1 MNPTEAKIL
10 AAAEEVFMK
19 KGYDGARMQEIAD
32 LAEINKAML
41 HYYFRSKT
49 KLFEKIFEQKFKGFF
64 PSVEG
69 MIEEKSSFREK
80 AAVFVEQ
87 YIQFLIKNP
96 YLPNFILN
104 TINNNPDFVNKLP
117 HQLPQKMMM
126 SYMEDAGTGK
136 CRMMPPGQLFM
147 SILGICVFPFLG
159 KPLFIKMMN
168 LSEDDFKNLMEERIK
183 EVKLQVDLL
192 LKPE

>member
-69 MIEEKSSFREK
+69 LINDKQSFRDK
-80 AAVFVEQ
+80 LAVFVEH
-87 YIQFLIKNP
+87 YIRFLIRNP
-96 YLPNFILN
+96 HLPNFILN
-104 TINNNPDFVNKLP
+104 TINKNPDFIHQLP
-117 HQLPQKMMM
+117 HHLPQKMMKT
-126 SYMEDAGTGK
+126 YMEDATAGK

-147 SILGICVFPFLG
+147 SILGICIFPFLG
-159 KPLFIKMMN
+159 KPLFMKVLEMN
-168 LSEDDFKNLMEERIK
+168 EADFKDLMEMRIE
-183 EVKLQVDLL
+183 EVKFQVDLL
-192 LKPE
+192 LRLE

>member
-10 AAAEEVFMK
+10 AAAEKVFMK

-69 MIEEKSSFREK
+69 LVQTKQSFREK
-80 AAVFVEQ
+80 IAVFVEQ
-87 YIQFLIKNP
+87 YIRFLIKNP

-104 TINNNPDFVNKLP
+104 TISKNPDFV
-117 HQLPQKMMM
+117 HQLPHHLPKKMMM
-126 SYMEDAGTGK
+126 SYMEDAGAGK

-147 SILGICVFPFLG
+147 TILGICVFPFLG
-159 KPLFIKMMN
+159 KPLFAKMMD
-168 LSEDDFKNLMEERIK
+168 LSDDDFKELMEMRIEEAK
-183 EVKLQVDLL
+183 MQVDLL
-192 LKPE
+192 LKLE